1 MIYITQRKAF
11 DLMVVAANQQYLK
24 ILLLQRSKNQILDFF
39 QQTLTPFFITFNTIN
54 EWRK

>member
-11 DLMVVAANQQYLK
+11 DLMVVAAKQQYLK